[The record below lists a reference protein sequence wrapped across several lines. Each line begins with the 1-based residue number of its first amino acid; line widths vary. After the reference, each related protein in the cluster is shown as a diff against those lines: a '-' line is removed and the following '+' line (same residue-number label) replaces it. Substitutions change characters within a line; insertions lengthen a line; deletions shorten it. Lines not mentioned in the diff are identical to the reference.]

1 MIQTLDIHSNMKKD
15 KTSHT
20 NISTLNGSIN
30 LGFFQVNINSNIKTS
45 LQNTNDISINIPEA
59 NNVTDDAINS
69 TNETKNSADS
79 LNISIKF

>member
-1 MIQTLDIHSNMKKD
+1 M
-15 KTSHT
+15 
-20 NISTLNGSIN
+20 NGSIN

-45 LQNTNDISINIPEA
+45 LQNTNDISINIPEV

>member
-1 MIQTLDIHSNMKKD
+1 MVRLI
-15 KTSHT
+15 
-20 NISTLNGSIN
+20 

-59 NNVTDDAINS
+59 NNVTDDTINS